1 MNIMTI
7 NGYKAVI
14 TYDNDIEMFR
24 GEFINLNG
32 GADFYADTV
41 EKLRK
46 EGAIS
51 LKVFLEVCQEKGIKP
66 KKEYSGKLP
75 LRIPSELHE
84 KLAEQAMAEG
94 KSINQLVQN
103 TLAQYFPTNNH

>member
-1 MNIMTI
+1 MNIMII

-24 GEFINLNG
+24 GEFINLRG

-41 EKLRK
+41 ETLRK
-46 EGAIS
+46 EGEIS
-51 LKVFLEVCQEKGIKP
+51 LSVFLELCKEKGIHP

-84 KLAEQAMAEG
+84 KIAEQAAAKG
-94 KSINQLVQN
+94 ISINQMIQN
-103 TLAQYFPTNNH
+103 TLKECFEPNHR